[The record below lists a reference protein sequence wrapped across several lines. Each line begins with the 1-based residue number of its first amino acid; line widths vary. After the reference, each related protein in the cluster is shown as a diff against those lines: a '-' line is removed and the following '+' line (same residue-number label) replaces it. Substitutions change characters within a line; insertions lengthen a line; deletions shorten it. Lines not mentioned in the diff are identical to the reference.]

1 MFCSPDCLI
10 CVVLAS
16 HNFQSLQALAAVA
29 GAAQR
34 QRAAAALDANPL
46 AKKIAQLQQDFD
58 NARKRAADEKSA
70 VTATAVAD
78 VASKLLPLL
87 DSFDAAFAA
96 QLQLQQQDQGGAAAR
111 EAEQIHTVYTGL
123 HNQLL
128 SILK

>member
-1 MFCSPDCLI
+1 M
-10 CVVLAS
+10 
-16 HNFQSLQALAAVA
+16 QALAAVA

-58 NARKRAADEKSA
+58 NARKRAADENAS
-70 VTATAVAD
+70 VMATAVAD
-78 VASKLLPLL
+78 VAAKLLPLL
-87 DSFDAAFAA
+87 DSFDAALAA
-96 QLQLQQQDQGGAAAR
+96 QLQLQQQQQGTAAAR

>member
-1 MFCSPDCLI
+1 
-10 CVVLAS
+10 
-16 HNFQSLQALAAVA
+16 LQALRAVA

-34 QRAAAALDANPL
+34 QRAAAALEANPL

-58 NARKRAADEKSA
+58 NARKRAADEKA
-70 VTATAVAD
+70 GITAAAVAD
-78 VASKLLPLL
+78 VAAKLLPLL
-87 DSFDAAFAA
+87 DSFDAALAA
-96 QLQLQQQDQGGAAAR
+96 QQQLQQQGQAGGSAR